1 MHTGRLAGG
10 LAASLFLGSLVAF
23 GAPSIARADD
33 SPSPNVA
40 RLSLSQGSVAVQRSG
55 ATASVAGSVNT
66 PLSSGD
72 ALTTGGGARAEVQF
86 DGTSVLRMDQN
97 AQVRFANLDPSNRT
111 IQLAQGTVSLDQF
124 HGSQDQ
130 TEIDTPSASVR
141 VASDGRYRVTV
152 DQSGA
157 TYISTRSGSADVL
170 LPQGTQQ
177 VAAGTT
183 LLVTGTAARPTFSI
197 VGTVAVDSFDLF
209 NEQRDDALIAALGND
224 DNVPTQVAAGDLNE
238 YGSWTDDPAY
248 GQVWVPNSNQTAGW
262 APYRDGNWTW
272 EASFGW
278 TWVGS
283 EPWGWA
289 PYHYGRW
296 FYDRHDG
303 GWCWY
308 PSARNV
314 GWAPALVGF
323 VSFGGGFNL
332 SLGFGGLGWV
342 PLGPNEAYHPWYGYE
357 RGRGWHT
364 TVDYKIVNN
373 NYYNLVR
380 GGGSS
385 VDGRRYA
392 LGQGHNRAFT
402 AQQTRDAVVYRGTT
416 PLNAGAHDYAFGGR
430 VVPSSQRQI
439 QAWGRFN
446 TARGSVGTRVGNDT
460 RTSQYARPSGQRN
473 DQRFAQGRAQSQ
485 NQGDPWARFNSTR
498 GNYVPRSTDNGNRQY
513 SNGGDRQYSNG
524 GDRQYSNG
532 GNRQYS
538 SGGNR
543 QNSNGGDR
551 RYSNGGDRQYSAPQQ
566 PQRQYSAPQQPQ
578 RQYSAPQQPQR
589 QYSAPQRSSGSSD
602 RHDSGN
608 SGSRSSG
615 SNESSHSSNDSGHS
629 SNDSHDH
636 SHN

>member
-1 MHTGRLAGG
+1 MYTGRLASG

-23 GAPSIARADD
+23 GVPSVARADD

-55 ATASVAGSVNT
+55 STTNVAGSVNT
-66 PLSSGD
+66 PLNSGD
-72 ALTTGGGARAEVQF
+72 ALTTAEGGRAEVQF

-97 AQVRFANLDPSNRT
+97 AQVKFANLDPSNRT

-124 HGSQDQ
+124 QGSQDQ
-130 TEIDTPSASVR
+130 TEIDTPSASIR
-141 VASDGRYRVTV
+141 AATDGRYRVTV

-183 LLVTGTAARPTFSI
+183 MLVTGTAANPSFSI

-224 DNVPTQVAAGDLNE
+224 DNVPTQVAAGDLND
-238 YGSWTDDPAY
+238 YGSWTNDPAY
-248 GQVWVPNSNQTAGW
+248 GQVWVPNANQTAGW

-296 FYDRHDG
+296 FYDRHYG

-308 PSARNV
+308 PSAFNV

-323 VSFGGGFNL
+323 VSFGGGFDL
-332 SLGFGGLGWV
+332 ALGFGGLGWV
-342 PLGPNEAYHPWYGYE
+342 PLGPNEAYHPWYGYD
-357 RGRGWHT
+357 RGRGWHSIA
-364 TVDYKIVNN
+364 DYRAVNG
-373 NYYNLVR
+373 NYRNLAR
-380 GGGSS
+380 GGSFA
-385 VDGRRYA
+385 DGRGFA
-392 LGQGHNRAFT
+392 GGHNNRALSSG
-402 AQQTRDAVVYRGTT
+402 QIHSAVAYRGA
-416 PLNAGAHDYAFGGR
+416 PSLGSGAHDYASFGTR
-430 VVPSSQRQI
+430 VLPSSQRQT
-439 QAWGRFN
+439 QAWGRFT
-446 TARGSVGTRVGNDT
+446 TARGNVGARVGNDT
-460 RTSQYARPSGQRN
+460 RTNQYARPSGQRN
-473 DQRFAQGRAQSQ
+473 DQTFGQGRPQSQ

-498 GNYVPRSTDNGNRQY
+498 GNFVPRSTGNGGNRQY

-524 GDRQYSNG
+524 GDR
-532 GNRQYS
+532 R
-538 SGGNR
+538 
-543 QNSNGGDR
+543 
-551 RYSNGGDRQYSAPQQ
+551 YSAPQQ
-566 PQRQYSAPQQPQ
+566 QRQYSTPQQQQRQYYSAPQQQQRQYWAPQQQQRQYSAPQQQQRQYWAPQ
-578 RQYSAPQQPQR
+578 QQPRQYSAPQQQR
-589 QYSAPQRSSGSSD
+589 QYSAPPRSSSSSG

-608 SGSRSSG
+608 SGSRGSSDNRSSG
-615 SNESSHSSNDSGHS
+615 GSR
-629 SNDSHDH
+629 DH
-636 SHN
+636 SHR